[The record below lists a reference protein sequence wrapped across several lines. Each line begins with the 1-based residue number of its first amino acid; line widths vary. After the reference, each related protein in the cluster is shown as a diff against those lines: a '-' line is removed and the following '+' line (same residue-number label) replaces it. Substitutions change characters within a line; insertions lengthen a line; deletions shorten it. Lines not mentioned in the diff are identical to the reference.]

1 MDQHNVRRRGLF
13 ANLRV
18 LTKMLLSGLFA
29 IVMFAILFVVTQNG
43 LGKLSD
49 TIRQQQT
56 IQINL
61 TRLVGSLR
69 NDCYSVQLSIYQ
81 AIVDQIKQ
89 TSSAELEHSL
99 AEADGHL
106 SAAKADMDS
115 IGELQGIPPS
125 VATTLHRTSEVFS
138 IYYQA
143 AMTARGSVKGGM
155 SRISALFVTLD
166 TLETHFLDLNSAL
179 VSSDVTVY
187 GAGSAEAAEAAGVSS
202 STTSIV
208 LALIAAAAL
217 LIALLTAITA
227 RSITSP
233 LVVLAALVERLGSGD
248 LGGRS
253 GLGGKDEI
261 GRMATSMDEVI
272 ADLRTLV
279 STVKDR
285 VDRLKA
291 AGQDLAST
299 MNETG
304 SAVIQINSNIANSSA
319 QLREQ
324 SASVLSLSSSVEALS
339 ENVARLGAMIGS
351 QTDVISGSSSAVEE
365 MIATIESVAGNAENA
380 AEVSMRLGEKG
391 AEGKERIEEVNE
403 AVGAIVRY
411 SENLTE
417 AARLITEIADRTN
430 LLAMNAAIEAAHA
443 GDSGR
448 GFAVVA
454 DEIRK
459 LAEQSTS
466 RSKDISLD
474 LGRVAESIDFVRRA
488 AAAVVESFTAILEKS
503 EDLGGE
509 VRSIGGAMSEQ
520 REGGRQVLEGLAR
533 LKELTGEIGAGS
545 ERMAEENSTVLAQ
558 VERLRNANA
567 VVVANNDEITLGT
580 KEINDAIAGTVD
592 LTSRTADLIEE
603 VRNATDKFAL

>member
-29 IVMFAILFVVTQNG
+29 IVMFAILFVVTQSG

-115 IGELQGIPPS
+115 IGELQGVPPS
-125 VATTLHRTSEVFS
+125 VATTLNRTSEVFS

-143 AMTARGSVKGGM
+143 AMTTRASVKGGM
-155 SRISALFVTLD
+155 SQISALFVTLD
-166 TLETHFLDLNSAL
+166 TLETHFLNLNSAL

-187 GAGSAEAAEAAGVSS
+187 GAGSAEAAEASGVSS

-285 VDRLKA
+285 VGRLKA

-304 SAVIQINSNIANSSA
+304 SAVIQINSNIANSSV
-319 QLREQ
+319 QLKEQ
-324 SASVLSLSSSVEALS
+324 SASVLALSSSVEALS

-351 QTDVISGSSSAVEE
+351 QTDVIGGSSSAVEE

-443 GDSGR
+443 GDSGK

-509 VRSIGGAMSEQ
+509 VRSIRGAMSEQ

-567 VVVANNDEITLGT
+567 VVVANNDEITMGT

>member
-29 IVMFAILFVVTQNG
+29 IVMFAILFVVTQSG

-115 IGELQGIPPS
+115 IGELQGVPPS
-125 VATTLHRTSEVFS
+125 VATTLNRTSEVFS

-143 AMTARGSVKGGM
+143 AMTTRASVKGGM
-155 SRISALFVTLD
+155 SQISALFVTLD
-166 TLETHFLDLNSAL
+166 TLETHFLNLSSAL

-187 GAGSAEAAEAAGVSS
+187 GAGSAEAAEASGVSS

-285 VDRLKA
+285 VGRLKA

-304 SAVIQINSNIANSSA
+304 SAVIQINSNIANSSV
-319 QLREQ
+319 QLKEQ
-324 SASVLSLSSSVEALS
+324 SASVLALSSSVEALS

-351 QTDVISGSSSAVEE
+351 QTDVIGGSSSAVEE

-443 GDSGR
+443 GDSGK

-509 VRSIGGAMSEQ
+509 VRSIRGAMSEQ

-567 VVVANNDEITLGT
+567 VVVANNDEITMGT

>member
-1 MDQHNVRRRGLF
+1 
-13 ANLRV
+13 
-18 LTKMLLSGLFA
+18 
-29 IVMFAILFVVTQNG
+29 
-43 LGKLSD
+43 
-49 TIRQQQT
+49 
-56 IQINL
+56 
-61 TRLVGSLR
+61 
-69 NDCYSVQLSIYQ
+69 
-81 AIVDQIKQ
+81 
-89 TSSAELEHSL
+89 
-99 AEADGHL
+99 
-106 SAAKADMDS
+106 
-115 IGELQGIPPS
+115 
-125 VATTLHRTSEVFS
+125 
-138 IYYQA
+138 
-143 AMTARGSVKGGM
+143 M
-155 SRISALFVTLD
+155 SQISALFVTLD
-166 TLETHFLDLNSAL
+166 TLETHFLNLNSAL

-187 GAGSAEAAEAAGVSS
+187 GAGSAEAAEASGVSS

-285 VDRLKA
+285 VGRLKA

-304 SAVIQINSNIANSSA
+304 SAVIQINSNIANSSV
-319 QLREQ
+319 QLKEQ
-324 SASVLSLSSSVEALS
+324 SASVLALSSSVEALS

-351 QTDVISGSSSAVEE
+351 QTDVIGGSSSAVEE

-443 GDSGR
+443 GDSGK

-509 VRSIGGAMSEQ
+509 VRSIRGAMSEQ

-567 VVVANNDEITLGT
+567 VVVANNDEITMGT

>member
-115 IGELQGIPPS
+115 IGELQGVPPS
-125 VATTLHRTSEVFS
+125 VATTLKRTSEVFS

-143 AMTARGSVKGGM
+143 AMTTRASVKGGM
-155 SRISALFVTLD
+155 SQISALFVTLD
-166 TLETHFLDLNSAL
+166 TLETHFLNLNSAL

-187 GAGSAEAAEAAGVSS
+187 GAGSAEAAEASGVSS

-285 VDRLKA
+285 VGRLKA

-304 SAVIQINSNIANSSA
+304 SAVIQINSNIANSSV
-319 QLREQ
+319 QLKEQ
-324 SASVLSLSSSVEALS
+324 SASVLALSSSVEALS

-351 QTDVISGSSSAVEE
+351 QTDVIGGSSSAVEE

-443 GDSGR
+443 GDSGK

-509 VRSIGGAMSEQ
+509 VRSIRGAMSEQ

-567 VVVANNDEITLGT
+567 VVVANNDEITMGT

>member
-1 MDQHNVRRRGLF
+1 
-13 ANLRV
+13 
-18 LTKMLLSGLFA
+18 MLLSGLFA

-115 IGELQGIPPS
+115 IGELQGVPPS
-125 VATTLHRTSEVFS
+125 VATTLKRTSEVFS

-143 AMTARGSVKGGM
+143 AMTTRASVKGGM
-155 SRISALFVTLD
+155 SQISALFVTLD
-166 TLETHFLDLNSAL
+166 TLETHFLNLNSAL

-187 GAGSAEAAEAAGVSS
+187 GAGSAEAAEASGVSS

-285 VDRLKA
+285 VGRLKA

-304 SAVIQINSNIANSSA
+304 SAVIQINSNIANSSV
-319 QLREQ
+319 QLKEQ
-324 SASVLSLSSSVEALS
+324 SASVLALSSSVEALS

-351 QTDVISGSSSAVEE
+351 QTDVIGGSSSAVEE

-443 GDSGR
+443 GDSGK

-509 VRSIGGAMSEQ
+509 VRSIRGAMSEQ

-567 VVVANNDEITLGT
+567 VVVANNDEITMGT